1 MNQSFEVWSVLLLA
15 CVAANLPFFNQRW
28 LAVGPLRD
36 NKTLAW
42 RLAEWLVMYGVVG
55 LLAMALEAGIGQNHA
70 QGWEFYAVTLSLFA
84 TFAFPGFVW
93 QYLLRRR
100 VTRTIPAQSDP
111 AA

>member
-1 MNQSFEVWSVLLLA
+1 MNQSFEVWSVLLLT
-15 CVAANLPFFNQRW
+15 CLAANLPFFNRRW
-28 LAVGPLRD
+28 LAVGPVRD
-36 NKTLAW
+36 HKTLAW

-55 LLAMALEAGIGQNHA
+55 VVAMALEARIGQNHA

-100 VTRTIPAQSDP
+100 VTRTIPGQSGSGV
-111 AA
+111 